1 MLRCL
6 GEQAEL
12 ELMLLFI
19 RLIGQLYWALLQEK
33 KKIPN
38 SFLQNSMPYCSHFS
52 EVTVY
57 NIALLSPLR
66 NNIIYWS
73 SSFIVYVISI
83 FWDRDTFCMM
93 YTLLTSNSSCLLYV
107 QGFII
112 RNIYASWYPV
122 VLCLLFSALH
132 RKLNFFS
139 FWLTPTWKA
148 KDLRIL
154 PNGFMITRQIASNKQ
169 WYLILQ
175 PRHSLLFSTFF
186 LLSLGLINY
195 KWET

>member
-1 MLRCL
+1 MK
-6 GEQAEL
+6 
-12 ELMLLFI
+12 LLFNSV
-19 RLIGQLYWALLQEK
+19 LALLSETKCRYRMLQVQDAEVLRGTGRAGVNAFLSKAYWSMILSSPPGK
-33 KKIPN
+33 KKILN
-38 SFLQNSMPYCSHFS
+38 SLLQNSMPYCSHFS

-73 SSFIVYVISI
+73 SSFIVDVISI

-139 FWLTPTWKA
+139 FWLTPT
-148 KDLRIL
+148 
-154 PNGFMITRQIASNKQ
+154 
-169 WYLILQ
+169 
-175 PRHSLLFSTFF
+175 
-186 LLSLGLINY
+186 
-195 KWET
+195 